1 MKLNTKQLFCAD
13 SKDKVKVGDV
23 GYFGDD
29 LASLRFQVSNDRLH
43 TSVVLDI
50 AETDDR
56 NDYAF
61 RNYVNHFRFFYRVE
75 KAVYRNI
82 TTVDGLLRLFNTV
95 PSHQRNILKTKD
107 YELFLPILAFNKEK
121 NEVAVV
127 DVTGLVSKEISTT
140 ANIVWIEVKNLGKM
154 FTLANGKELEYLDN

>member
-13 SKDKVKVGDV
+13 SKEKVKIGDV

-29 LASLRFQVSNDRLH
+29 LSSLREQVSNDRLYP
-43 TSVVLDI
+43 SVVLEI

-61 RNYVNHFRFFYRVE
+61 RNYVNSYRFFYRVE
-75 KAVYRNI
+75 KAIYKNI
-82 TTVDGLLRLFNTV
+82 TTVDSLLRLFNTV
-95 PSHQRNILKTKD
+95 PSYQRNILKTKD
-107 YELFLPILAFNKEK
+107 YEVFLPILAFNKEK
-121 NEVAVV
+121 NEVAIV
-127 DVTGLVSKEISTT
+127 DVTGLVGNDASTT

-154 FTLANGKELEYLDN
+154 FTLANGKELECLDN

>member
-13 SKDKVKVGDV
+13 SKDKVRVGDV
-23 GYFGDD
+23 GYFGDN
-29 LASLRFQVSNDRLH
+29 LASLRLQVSDDRLH

-50 AETDDR
+50 EETDDQ

-82 TTVDGLLRLFNTV
+82 TTVEGLLRLFNTV
-95 PSHQRNILKTKD
+95 PPHQRNILKTKD
-107 YELFLPILAFNKEK
+107 YEVFLPILAFNKEK

-127 DVTGLVSKEISTT
+127 DVTGLVGKEISTT
-140 ANIVWIEVKNLGKM
+140 ANIVWIEVKNLGKL
-154 FTLANGKELEYLDN
+154 FTLANGKELEYLDR

>member
-1 MKLNTKQLFCAD
+1 MKLNTKQLFYAD
-13 SKDKVKVGDV
+13 TKDKVRIGDV

-29 LASLRFQVSNDRLH
+29 LASIREQVSNDRLH
-43 TSVVLDI
+43 PSVVLNI

-61 RNYVNHFRFFYRVE
+61 SNHVNYFRFFYRLE
-75 KAVYRNI
+75 KAVYKSI
-82 TTVDGLLRLFNTV
+82 TTVDSLLRLFNTV
-95 PSHQRNILKTKD
+95 PSYQRNILKTKD
-107 YELFLPILAFNKEK
+107 YEIFLPVLAFNKEK

-127 DVTGLVSKEISTT
+127 DVTGLVGKEISTT